1 MVSWEWVT
9 DPGGH
14 PHFPPATVGVQRLR
28 GDNLP
33 SIDKADVVI
42 VGGGIVGAATARE
55 LAKYNLDV
63 YLLEKHPDLAMGT
76 TKANSAILH
85 AGFDAPPGSLKALLN
100 VRGNELFRQMQA
112 ELGLELKLT
121 GSLVVAA
128 SQTEMDAIGELY
140 QRGEE
145 NGVPGLQILSREQ
158 VLAMEPNLT
167 DKTLGAL
174 YAPTGGIMSPF
185 GAALALAENA
195 ARNGV
200 KILRDCPVT
209 AIEVKDG
216 KVAGVHTPQ
225 GYIAADYVVNAAG
238 IASDEVSRL
247 AGDDSFKI
255 TPRKGEYLLFDKK
268 ASGLVKTVI
277 FPTPT
282 KVSKGIL
289 VSPTFHGN
297 MFVGPNALDSRGADD
312 TDTTSAGLAEIISG
326 AERLVPGIPVTA
338 SITQFAGLRA
348 VADSGDFII
357 GPSPVVS
364 GLVHAAGIQSPGL
377 TAAPAIAE
385 RVAATLR
392 DLGLELK
399 PKRQFNPVNPPR
411 MVFSELPAAAKQAL
425 IQKNPLYGR
434 VVCRC
439 ETITE
444 GEIVAAIHSVC
455 GARTVDGVKRRT
467 RAGMGRCQ
475 GGFCGPRVTA
485 ILARELAIPVTA
497 VRKDTT
503 ESYLFFDKIACRD
516 AR

>member
-1 MVSWEWVT
+1 MPSSDRT
-9 DPGGH
+9 DV
-14 PHFPPATVGVQRLR
+14 A
-28 GDNLP
+28 
-33 SIDKADVVI
+33 I
-42 VGGGIVGAATARE
+42 VGGGIVGAAIARE
-55 LAKYNLDV
+55 LAKYDLNVL
-63 YLLEKHPDLAMGT
+63 LLERHPDLAMET

-100 VRGNELFRQMQA
+100 VRGNELFRQLQA

-121 GSLVVAA
+121 GSLVVATNDA
-128 SQTEMDAIGELY
+128 EMDALGELY
-140 QRGEE
+140 RRGGK
-145 NGVPGLQILSREQ
+145 NGVPGLKILSREQ
-158 VLAMEPNLT
+158 VLAMEPSLT

-185 GAALALAENA
+185 GAALAFAENA
-195 ARNGV
+195 VRNGV
-200 KILRDCPVT
+200 RIRRDCPVT
-209 AIEVKDG
+209 AIAVTG
-216 KVAGVHTPQ
+216 GRIAGVHTPQ
-225 GYIAADYVVNAAG
+225 GFIATRFVVNAAG
-238 IASDEVSRL
+238 VGADMINRL
-247 AGDDSFKI
+247 AGDDSFTI

-268 ASGLVKTVI
+268 ASGLVKAVI

-282 KVSKGIL
+282 EVSKGIL
-289 VSPTFHGN
+289 VSPTVHGN
-297 MFVGPNALDSRGADD
+297 MFIGPNALDCRDASDV
-312 TDTTSAGLAEIISG
+312 DTTAAGLAEIVAG
-326 AERLVPGIPVTA
+326 AGRLVPGIPVTA

-357 GPSPVVS
+357 GPSPVVG

-385 RVAATLR
+385 RIAAILR
-392 DLGLELK
+392 NLGLVMK

-411 MVFSELPAAAKQAL
+411 IVFSELPAAAKQAL
-425 IQKNPLYGR
+425 IRENPLYGR
-434 VVCRC
+434 VICRC

-485 ILARELAIPVTA
+485 ILARELGIPVTA
-497 VRKDTT
+497 VRKDSA
-503 ESYLFFDKIACRD
+503 ESYLFFDKIPR
-516 AR
+516 RMRGERR